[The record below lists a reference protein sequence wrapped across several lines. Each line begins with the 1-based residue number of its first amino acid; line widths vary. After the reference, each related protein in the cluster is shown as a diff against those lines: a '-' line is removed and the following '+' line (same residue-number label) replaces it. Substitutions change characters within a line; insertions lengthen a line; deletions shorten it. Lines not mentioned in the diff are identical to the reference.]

1 MLCRLKIQI
10 QIYKNNPS
18 TLLHHIHP
26 QSKMSTVQ
34 TVTAQE
40 F

>member
-1 MLCRLKIQI
+1 MVCRLEIQM
-10 QIYKNNPS
+10 QTYESHPS
-18 TLLHHIHP
+18 TLLHHVHP